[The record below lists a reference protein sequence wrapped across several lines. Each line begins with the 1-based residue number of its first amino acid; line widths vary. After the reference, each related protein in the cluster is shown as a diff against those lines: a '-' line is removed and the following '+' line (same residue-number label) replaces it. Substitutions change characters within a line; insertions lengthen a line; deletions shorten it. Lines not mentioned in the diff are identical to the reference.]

1 MLQIYDQL
9 PLLQN
14 KGRLTKF
21 PLLSVFL
28 SKLSPDWEQRRV
40 TWTCSQGLLC
50 SDLTKEPVV
59 GWVNLTLS
67 PKATCHSQ
75 GSLQNSRSK
84 TFTKKQYRGEEEE
97 QQACAFMSIVSSVQ
111 ECTLLGVLEGS
122 SRDWLYDGVLP
133 QGCGTKWS
141 YVLQLLVLHLLV
153 ISSFTHQRFPTCSFT
168 HTLGVLEIFRYQGEK
183 TE

>member
-1 MLQIYDQL
+1 M
-9 PLLQN
+9 
-14 KGRLTKF
+14 
-21 PLLSVFL
+21 
-28 SKLSPDWEQRRV
+28 
-40 TWTCSQGLLC
+40 
-50 SDLTKEPVV
+50 V

-67 PKATCHSQ
+67 PKAPCYSQ

-84 TFTKKQYRGEEEE
+84 TFTKKQYPGEEERGEEEE
-97 QQACAFMSIVSSVQ
+97 QQTCAFMSIVSSVQ

-133 QGCGTKWS
+133 QGCATKRS